1 MFRTY
6 QSLFN
11 RLLQIV
17 DALVVVVSF
26 LYAWYLKFDSGLF
39 AHTGGHLSF
48 RTYMGT
54 MLFAIP
60 AYLFANWISGLYR
73 PMRIR
78 SLVAETI
85 PLIRSAVIGTLVYMS
100 AIYFSKLVGF
110 SRELVAIFAITF
122 VVLSTVERV
131 ILRALLRSFR
141 AKGFNQ
147 KFILIIGGNPAVNRM
162 VQNLEH
168 HPWFGYRIL
177 GYLRAGDAAGSPKA
191 IPCLG
196 DVSSIKDIL
205 QQHLVDH
212 VIIALPEG
220 STAQLGDYILAC
232 EAAGVQALILPDY
245 SEVLPANPR
254 FDNFAGLPIIDTRYV
269 PLDDAVNAT
278 FKRSFDIV
286 FSVLILVML
295 SPLYI
300 AIAAGVKFTSCG
312 PVLFVQERVGRNR
325 RPFRMYKFRTMYTG
339 GEVGSDSPDDLG
351 WSKPDDPRRTRLGQF
366 LRRTSLDEL
375 PQFWNVLIGDMSVIG
390 PRPERSYF
398 VEQFR
403 GDIPKYMVKHRVRPG
418 ITGWAQ
424 VHGWRGDTS
433 IAERI
438 RFDIYYIENWSV
450 SMEINIL
457 VQTIKHG
464 FVNRNAY

>member
-78 SLVAETI
+78 SLLAETI

-110 SRELVAIFAITF
+110 SRELVAIFAIAF

-131 ILRALLRSFR
+131 ILRAILRSFR

-147 KFILIIGGNPAVNRM
+147 KFILIIGGNPAVNRL
-162 VQNLEH
+162 VHNLEH

-177 GYLRAGDAAGSPKA
+177 GYLRASDAAGSLAA

-196 DVSSIKDIL
+196 DVSSIRDIL
-205 QQHLVDH
+205 QQQLVDH

-220 STAQLGDYILAC
+220 FTAQLGDYILAC

-278 FKRSFDIV
+278 LKRTFDIA
-286 FSVLILVML
+286 FSLLVLILL
-295 SPLYI
+295 SPIYVII
-300 AIAAGVKFTSCG
+300 AGSVKLTSRG
-312 PVLFVQERVGRNR
+312 PILFVQQRVGRNR
-325 RPFRMYKFRTMYTG
+325 RTFFMYKFRTMYNDG
-339 GEVGSDSPDDLG
+339 QALKDESDDTG
-351 WSKPDDPRRTRLGQF
+351 WSTSNDPRRTRIGRF

-403 GDIPKYMVKHRVRPG
+403 EDIPKYMVKHRVRPG

-433 IAERI
+433 ITERI
-438 RFDIYYIENWSV
+438 RYDIEYIENWS
-450 SMEINIL
+450 MTMDLKICL
-457 VQTIKHG
+457 RTIRNG
-464 FVNRNAY
+464 FINRNAY

>member
-39 AHTGGHLSF
+39 APNGGHLSF
-48 RTYMGT
+48 HTYVGT

-78 SLVAETI
+78 SLAAETI
-85 PLIRSAVIGTLVYMS
+85 PLVRSAVIGTLIYMS

-110 SRELVAIFAITF
+110 SRELVAIFAIAF

-131 ILRALLRSFR
+131 ILRAILRSFR

-147 KFILIIGGNPAVNRM
+147 KFILIIGGNPAVNRL
-162 VQNLEH
+162 VHNLEH

-177 GYLRAGDAAGSPKA
+177 GYLRASDAVVSPAA

-196 DVSSIKDIL
+196 DASSIKDIL

-220 STAQLGDYILAC
+220 YTAQLGAYILAC

-278 FKRSFDIV
+278 LKRTFDV
-286 FSVLILVML
+286 TFSLLVLVLL
-295 SPLYI
+295 SPLYLII
-300 AIAAGVKFTSCG
+300 AVGVKLTSRG
-312 PVLFVQERVGRNR
+312 PIFFIQDRVGRNR
-325 RPFRMYKFRTMYTG
+325 RTFAMHKFRTMYTDG
-339 GEVGSDSPDDLG
+339 QACSDEADDKG
-351 WSKPDDPRRTRLGQF
+351 WSTSDDPRRTRIGRL

-375 PQFWNVLIGDMSVIG
+375 PQFWDVLIGDMSVIG

-403 GDIPKYMVKHRVRPG
+403 EDIPKYMVKHRVRPG

-424 VHGWRGDTS
+424 VNGWRGDTS
-433 IAERI
+433 ITERI
-438 RFDIYYIENWSV
+438 RYDIEYIENWSFFLDMKIV
-450 SMEINIL
+450 
-457 VQTIKHG
+457 IKTVKNG
-464 FVNRNAY
+464 FIHPHAY